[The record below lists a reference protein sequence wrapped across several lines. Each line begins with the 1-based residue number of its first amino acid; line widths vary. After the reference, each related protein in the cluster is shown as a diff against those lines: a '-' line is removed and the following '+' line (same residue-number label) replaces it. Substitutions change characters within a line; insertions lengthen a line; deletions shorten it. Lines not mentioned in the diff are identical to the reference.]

1 MAATSSTAAPTVTP
15 PTTNPPAA
23 ATPPCEPSTRRVWRE
38 LARAGRH
45 PLRFVMALVWRVSED
60 DLTTP
65 AAAMAY
71 YFFFSMFPMVLFVL
85 ALASMFPA
93 RGLEEWLLA
102 LASQSLP
109 AEAYSLL
116 AGIVESL
123 LRTPR
128 SGLLSVG
135 AVLTLWTASSAFGAV
150 IVGLNRAYRAT
161 EYRPWWR
168 LRLDAIGLT
177 FGLSLLMIVAFILG
191 PFGGALVNLV
201 TGVFGPFA
209 GTLAVVVRWVG
220 SVTAVMLVVA
230 AIYYVCPA
238 VHREWQWIRPG
249 AVLFTLGFAG
259 TSAAFSFYVQRF
271 GSYDKTYGSVG
282 GVIILLF
289 WMYLLAL
296 FLLLGGE
303 LNAFLEELAQGRPQE
318 VIQREAIETDAQ
330 HAADASEARLANSS
344 QSLRNRLA
352 RH

>member
-1 MAATSSTAAPTVTP
+1 VVAA
-15 PTTNPPAA
+15 
-23 ATPPCEPSTRRVWRE
+23 PPCEPSTGRIWRE
-38 LARAGRH
+38 LARACRH
-45 PLRFVMALVWRVSED
+45 PLRFVTALAWRISED
-60 DLTTP
+60 DIMTP

-93 RGLEEWLLA
+93 RGLEAWLLG
-102 LASQSLP
+102 LANQSLP
-109 AEAYSLL
+109 AAAYTLL
-116 AGIVESL
+116 SGIVESL

-135 AVLTLWTASSAFGAV
+135 AVLTLWTASSAFGSV

-168 LRLDAIGLT
+168 LRLEAIGLT
-177 FGLSLLMIVAFILG
+177 VVLSLLMIVAFVLG
-191 PFGGALVNLV
+191 PFGGSLVNLV
-201 TGVFGPFA
+201 TSLFGPFA

-220 SVTAVMLVVA
+220 TVAAVTLVVA

-238 VHREWQWIRPG
+238 VRREWQWIRPG
-249 AVLFTLGFAG
+249 AALFTLGFAG
-259 TSAAFSFYVQRF
+259 TSAAFSYYVERF
-271 GSYDKTYGSVG
+271 GSYDKTYGSLG

-318 VIQREAIETDAQ
+318 TAQREAIEAEAHGTTDAPERR
-330 HAADASEARLANSS
+330 AS
-344 QSLRNRLA
+344 
-352 RH
+352 